1 MSPSRIRAQTLAEL
15 RQTLRAMMS
24 PAWDLALEGRP
35 RAEVTEA
42 ARTLLAVQRAR
53 LRLENAELAAIRDR
67 LAANETDLAKGVVT
81 LDRTLRRIS
90 DVTAVLAAATG
101 LLRTVGRVIDLA
113 T

>member
-1 MSPSRIRAQTLAEL
+1 MSPSQIRTQTLAEL

-35 RAEVTEA
+35 RAEVTQA

-53 LRLENAELAAIRDR
+53 LRLENAELAEIREA
-67 LAANETDLAKGVVT
+67 LVANDVALTQGIAT
-81 LDRTLRRIS
+81 LDRALRRIS
-90 DVTAVLAAATG
+90 NVTAVLAAAGG

>member
-35 RAEVTEA
+35 KAEVTQA

-53 LRLENAELAAIRDR
+53 LRLENAELAAIRDK
-67 LAANETDLAKGVVT
+67 LAANEADLVKGIQT
-81 LDRTLRRIS
+81 LDRALRRIAG
-90 DVTAVLAAATG
+90 VAAVLAAAGG
-101 LLRTVGRVIDLA
+101 LLRTVGRVIALA